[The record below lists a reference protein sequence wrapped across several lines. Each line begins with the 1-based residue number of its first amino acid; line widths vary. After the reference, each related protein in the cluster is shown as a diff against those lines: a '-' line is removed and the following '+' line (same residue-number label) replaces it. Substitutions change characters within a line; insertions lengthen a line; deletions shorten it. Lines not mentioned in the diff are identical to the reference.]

1 MKEREKRTIR
11 AQYAL
16 RWSSSRHDSDDSID
30 TDTDTDDNTH
40 TGTDTD
46 TDSYNR

>member
-16 RWSSSRHDSDDSID
+16 RWSSSRPDSDDSID

-40 TGTDTD
+40 TDTD